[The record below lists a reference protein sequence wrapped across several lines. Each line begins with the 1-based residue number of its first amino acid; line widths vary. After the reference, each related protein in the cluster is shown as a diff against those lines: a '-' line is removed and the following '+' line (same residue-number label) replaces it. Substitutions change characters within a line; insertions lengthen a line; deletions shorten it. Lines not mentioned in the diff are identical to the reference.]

1 MSKKSNPT
9 VIGAFV
15 VGAVVLLFVGIALF
29 GGAELLAKRH
39 TYVAYFTQ
47 DTKGLRVG
55 SNVTMNGVVIGQ
67 VAKMALII
75 EQDTWSSKTEVT
87 IEVFPENYIAMS
99 EGEIVGQGPASV
111 VSHEEL
117 INVGGLRATLAA
129 ESFVT
134 GQLLVD
140 MSFRPGT
147 VPILRGGDDPPYP
160 EIPTTPSRIQE
171 LLAKVQTWAADLS
184 EHFDVEQ
191 FAKNLQNSLQG
202 VDELANSTDIRE
214 TLAGINTL
222 TNRPETQNVTATLQ
236 EALRKIDSAAAD
248 AGSLMRNADS
258 KLDSDIKPA
267 IARLNAAL
275 GEAEQAL
282 AAAKEQ
288 LSGESVQ
295 AYQFG
300 EALREV
306 EGAARAMREF
316 LDYLDRNPEAILRG
330 KKK

>member
-15 VGAVVLLFVGIALF
+15 VGAVILLFVGVALF
-29 GGAELLAKRH
+29 GGAELLAQRQ

-75 EQDTWSSKTEVT
+75 EQDNWSSKTEVT
-87 IEVFPENYIAMS
+87 IEIFTENYIAMS
-99 EGEIVGQGPASV
+99 KGEIVGEGPGSV
-111 VSHEEL
+111 VSHDEL

-140 MSFRPGT
+140 MSFRPDT

-184 EHFDVEQ
+184 EHFDAEQ
-191 FAKNLQNSLQG
+191 FAKNLQNTLQG
-202 VDELANSTDIRE
+202 VDELANSEDIRE

-222 TNRPETQNVTATLQ
+222 TNRPETQNITATLQ
-236 EALRKIDSAAAD
+236 DALRQVDTAAAD
-248 AGSLMRNADS
+248 AGALLRNANS
-258 KLDSDIKPA
+258 QLDSDIKPA
-267 IARLNAAL
+267 IAKLDAAL
-275 GEAEQAL
+275 DEAQQAL
-282 AAAKEQ
+282 AAAKVQ

-316 LDYLDRNPEAILRG
+316 LDYLDRNPEALLKG
-330 KKK
+330 KKQ

>member
-1 MSKKSNPT
+1 MSKKTNPT

-15 VGAVVLLFVGIALF
+15 VGAVVLLVIGVAIF
-29 GGAELLAKRH
+29 GGAELLAQRQ
-39 TYVAYFTQ
+39 TYVTYFTQ

-99 EGEIVGQGPASV
+99 DGEIVGQGPGAV
-111 VSHEEL
+111 VSHDEL

-140 MSFRPGT
+140 MSFRPDT
-147 VPILRGGDDPPYP
+147 VPVMRGGDDPPYP

-184 EHFDVEQ
+184 EHFDAEQ
-191 FAKNLQNSLQG
+191 FAKNLQNSVRG
-202 VDELANSTDIRE
+202 IDELANSEDIRE

-222 TNRPETQNVTATLQ
+222 TNRPETQDITATLQ
-236 EALRKIDSAAAD
+236 GALQQVDGAAAD
-248 AGSLMRNADS
+248 AGALLRNANS

-267 IARLNAAL
+267 IAKLDAAL
-275 GEAEQAL
+275 NEAEQAL
-282 AAAKEQ
+282 AAAKVQ

-295 AYQFG
+295 AYQLG
-300 EALREV
+300 QALREV
-306 EGAARAMREF
+306 EGAARSMREF
-316 LDYLDRNPEAILRG
+316 LDYLEHNPEAVLRG
-330 KKK
+330 KKR